1 MDRIKVL
8 IADDVRGLRD
18 LLKMHLRQ
26 YNCEVCKDV
35 DDGRKVI
42 DAIRQ
47 SEPDIVF
54 LDIDMP
60 GMNGLDV
67 LKEIKKNDIHNKVW
81 IVSGEDGKD
90 KKELAARYGAK
101 GFISKPFTIEQ
112 IGNVVSEY
120 GKLNSKEVR
129 EAGERKKRDRKLK
142 DSKEIT
148 VFIADDEDLMQQL
161 LENVLLK
168 CQCTVEA
175 KAFSGNDV
183 ISRFE
188 SGIVPDI
195 TFLDIEMPDG
205 DGLEV
210 LKYIKDNKVKTFSVM
225 VSAHGTFENVKN
237 AMDSGADG
245 FIVKPYSEK
254 KVVEMIKKYRKNN

>member
-1 MDRIKVL
+1 
-8 IADDVRGLRD
+8 
-18 LLKMHLRQ
+18 
-26 YNCEVCKDV
+26 
-35 DDGRKVI
+35 
-42 DAIRQ
+42 
-47 SEPDIVF
+47 
-54 LDIDMP
+54 
-60 GMNGLDV
+60 
-67 LKEIKKNDIHNKVW
+67 
-81 IVSGEDGKD
+81 
-90 KKELAARYGAK
+90 
-101 GFISKPFTIEQ
+101 
-112 IGNVVSEY
+112 
-120 GKLNSKEVR
+120 
-129 EAGERKKRDRKLK
+129 
-142 DSKEIT
+142 
-148 VFIADDEDLMQQL
+148 
-161 LENVLLK
+161 
-168 CQCTVEA
+168 
-175 KAFSGNDV
+175 AFSGNDV